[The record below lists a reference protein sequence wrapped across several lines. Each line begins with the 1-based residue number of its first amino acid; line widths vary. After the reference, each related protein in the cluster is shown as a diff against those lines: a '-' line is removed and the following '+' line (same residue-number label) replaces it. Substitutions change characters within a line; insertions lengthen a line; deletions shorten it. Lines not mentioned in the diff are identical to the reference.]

1 MLGQSSSYAVL
12 QSHDELLHVSAR
24 LDELKRTP
32 IVGDVM
38 DFTFFSFSTVP
49 SSGLQ
54 GYDKPT

>member
-12 QSHDELLHVSAR
+12 QSHDEFLHVSAR
-24 LDELKRTP
+24 LEKRTP

>member
-12 QSHDELLHVSAR
+12 QSYDEFLHVSAR
-24 LDELKRTP
+24 LEKRTP

-54 GYDKPT
+54 SYDKPT